1 MRIFS
6 PVVLCP
12 GTYTEVFNSNAAE
25 YGGTGLVNS
34 EPIEA
39 VKESWDFKDYSI
51 KYHLGAYGVCIFKFD
66 YVEPKPE
73 EPTETGETLYQRRYS
88 QIGRSL

>member
-1 MRIFS
+1 M
-6 PVVLCP
+6 
-12 GTYTEVFNSNAAE
+12 
-25 YGGTGLVNS
+25 VNP

-66 YVEPKPE
+66 YVEPEPE
-73 EPTETGETLYQRRYS
+73 PEKLPTKKYTREDIHHLAGHYKK
-88 QIGRSL
+88 IK